1 MNDTVRRVAGTEI
14 IVGGRQYKVEGVEVS
29 YEQVVGIWNKLHAD
43 EGLTIV
49 GTPGIDYR
57 NGGDGILMPGETIK
71 VQDGTSFSVDPS
83 HVS

>member
-29 YEQVVGIWNKLHAD
+29 YEQVVDIWNKLHAD

-49 GTPGIDYR
+49 GTLGIDYR

>member
-1 MNDTVRRVAGTEI
+1 M
-14 IVGGRQYKVEGVEVS
+14 
-29 YEQVVGIWNKLHAD
+29 
-43 EGLTIV
+43 

>member
-29 YEQVVGIWNKLHAD
+29 YEQVVDIWNKLHAD

-49 GTPGIDYR
+49 GTPGIDYC

-71 VQDGTSFSVDPS
+71 GQDGTSFSVDPS
-83 HVS
+83 HVA

>member
-29 YEQVVGIWNKLHAD
+29 YERVVDIWNKLHAD

-49 GTPGIDYR
+49 GIGWSRIATASP
-57 NGGDGILMPGETIK
+57 
-71 VQDGTSFSVDPS
+71 
-83 HVS
+83 